1 MPMPKIISMSMGTC
15 LWEAWMGISELA
27 KDGHAFPS
35 DPETSYIL
43 IKGLSI
49 LSLFV

>member
-1 MPMPKIISMSMGTC
+1 MISMNGGTG

>member
-1 MPMPKIISMSMGTC
+1 
-15 LWEAWMGISELA
+15 MGISELA

-43 IKGLSI
+43 IERLSYPE
-49 LSLFV
+49 SLCVNICKA

>member
-1 MPMPKIISMSMGTC
+1 MD
-15 LWEAWMGISELA
+15 ISELA

-43 IKGLSI
+43 IEGLY
-49 LSLFV
+49 LDYPESLCVNICKA

>member
-1 MPMPKIISMSMGTC
+1 MISMNGGTC

-49 LSLFV
+49 LSLSV